1 MGRPAP
7 SAVVLTG
14 GYMRDGEGEGVV
26 GIAVAR
32 PTGGQGRGWPG
43 QRWPVAVRAQEQ
55 RRSGGR

>member
-1 MGRPAP
+1 MHEILPFSFFVAQRRGPMGRPAP

-32 PTGGQGRGWPG
+32 PTGGQGRG
-43 QRWPVAVRAQEQ
+43 
-55 RRSGGR
+55 